1 MPRIPIGILRGGHL
15 LLTEILVY
23 AIRVKKNF
31 GLLKMMP
38 ELGTVDFATDNS
50 GTQNFGPV
58 FGHNRSNRMLL
69 RKGPE
74 HGLVEDGR
82 QRREIASVD
91 DDLSKMKGA
100 GLDLLRIRE
109 GGGKLLVV

>member
-1 MPRIPIGILRGGHL
+1 
-15 LLTEILVY
+15 
-23 AIRVKKNF
+23 
-31 GLLKMMP
+31 MMP

-58 FGHNRSNRMLL
+58 FSHNRRRS
-69 RKGPE
+69 E

-100 GLDLLRIRE
+100 GLDSLRIRE

>member
-1 MPRIPIGILRGGHL
+1 
-15 LLTEILVY
+15 
-23 AIRVKKNF
+23 
-31 GLLKMMP
+31 
-38 ELGTVDFATDNS
+38 
-50 GTQNFGPV
+50 
-58 FGHNRSNRMLL
+58 MLL

-100 GLDLLRIRE
+100 GLDSLRIRE